1 MQPAY
6 ASMHQDDK
14 RWSLTQVR
22 GDRVTHPSHLTGE
35 TKSPCAVG
43 FGATHPLWCA
53 NAMLQQNL
61 NWSQKSNGGGS
72 SSISASHTQLETRL
86 RDDINC
92 HEFLGGRSHN
102 GDGGRDHG
110 VEACVV

>member
-43 FGATHPLWCA
+43 FGCDSSALVCKCNVATELELVPEVERRW
-53 NAMLQQNL
+53 QQQHIRKPHSVRDAPPRRHQL
-61 NWSQKSNGGGS
+61 SRISRWS
-72 SSISASHTQLETRL
+72 IA
-86 RDDINC
+86 
-92 HEFLGGRSHN
+92 
-102 GDGGRDHG
+102 
-110 VEACVV
+110 